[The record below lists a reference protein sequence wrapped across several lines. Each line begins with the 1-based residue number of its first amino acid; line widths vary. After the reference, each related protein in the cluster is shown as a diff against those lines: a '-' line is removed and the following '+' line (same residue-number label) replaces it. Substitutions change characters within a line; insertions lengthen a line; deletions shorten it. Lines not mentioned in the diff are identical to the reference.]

1 MLLREVMTE
10 ASFPADGVEKA
21 REVIQASIRAGRDSS
36 TAYSFDL
43 FRRAFFGA
51 EHLLF
56 GTDMPY
62 DSEVGFRQ
70 VREVIASI
78 EGMDISSAEKK
89 LIYEDNARK
98 LLKLAV

>member
-1 MLLREVMTE
+1 M
-10 ASFPADGVEKA
+10 
-21 REVIQASIRAGRDSS
+21 
-36 TAYSFDL
+36 
-43 FRRAFFGA
+43 
-51 EHLLF
+51 LF